1 MKGVN
6 ACPTGY
12 DPIYD
17 VETCIKASDDL
28 GLTYSAK
35 KTDKNL
41 SGSVC
46 NLCGWCTPNVTRV
59 TKKHKQHA
67 KWVCQKGNTL
77 FENIFLNTLL
87 KEMKIIK

>member
-17 VETCIKASDDL
+17 VQTCIKASDEL
-28 GLTYSAK
+28 GLTYNAK
-35 KTDKNL
+35 KTDKKL
-41 SGSVC
+41 KSDSVC

-59 TKKHKQHA
+59 TKKHKQWA
-67 KWVCQKGNTL
+67 KWLCQKRNTL
-77 FENIFLNTLL
+77 FKDKFLDILF
-87 KEMKIIK
+87 KIKKK